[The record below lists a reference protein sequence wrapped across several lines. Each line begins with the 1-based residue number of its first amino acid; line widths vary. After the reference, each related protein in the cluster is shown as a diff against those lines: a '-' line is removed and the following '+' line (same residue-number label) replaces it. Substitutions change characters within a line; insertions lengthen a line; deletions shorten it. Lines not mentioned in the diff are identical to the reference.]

1 MHTYETLH
9 NNYVMFQTK
18 TRVSV
23 RAVYNCGESEDSNTL
38 LVAAVG
44 DAARKEAPSAG
55 SQKEIL
61 SLPRPTEPP
70 KPTELPA
77 LVEKTSALSKSASFS
92 TLETVSLEVSAVNKA
107 HSMSLN
113 LPSSLTGAGSDQSS
127 SSTDQV
133 GTSVDPPDPTNV
145 PHQTSTN
152 VDVVPCLV
160 DSTSVS
166 AHQSP
171 PSTPTVDPDFSK
183 GTLPPVLGEDPSSH
197 THPVASRLPD
207 NLKTPSRQEA
217 VHELSGRH
225 SHTEPSNTATHTEH
239 DKNDVSVPNALPR
252 ETTTKAES
260 HRLKHSKQG
269 RQTSREPHSPEKPYD
284 GLSYSGK
291 EMASLVR
298 VGAKEVPTVDQLC
311 GQTQTALTSVN
322 NEGVLQTDTP
332 PLAIEKRSPSVYH
345 RSHRLAAIFDGN
357 LSGSHRRITGMPST
371 SQPPKTQ
378 TLRCHRELHATELS
392 DYRPP
397 ALQSNPSPTVFPTL
411 HPQPNKCHPSVGQT
425 PIPAPS
431 ERHSEQITFSGEERG
446 GTDRR
451 PLTTRYQQEDW
462 ETSCQKEHQGM
473 TRDGIFGSNPQQPV
487 GKTGEVAHLSASSCQ
502 PTTQHSPDKHPM
514 HGECRPWKA
523 ATGCLVGP
531 PPSISDLV
539 APTSWVDPKSTPV
552 ESNRT

>member
-1 MHTYETLH
+1 M
-9 NNYVMFQTK
+9 
-18 TRVSV
+18 
-23 RAVYNCGESEDSNTL
+23 
-38 LVAAVG
+38 G
-44 DAARKEAPSAG
+44 DAARKETPSAA

-77 LVEKTSALSKSASFS
+77 LIEKTSALSKSASFS

-113 LPSSLTGAGSDQSS
+113 LPSSLTGAGSDQLS

-145 PHQTSTN
+145 LHQTSTN

-160 DSTSVS
+160 DSTSAS

-239 DKNDVSVPNALPR
+239 DKNDVSAPNALTR
-252 ETTTKAES
+252 ETTTKVES

-269 RQTSREPHSPEKPYD
+269 RQTSREPQSPEKPYANE

-291 EMASLVR
+291 ETASLVR
-298 VGAKEVPTVDQLC
+298 VEAKEVPTVDQLC

-332 PLAIEKRSPSVYH
+332 PLAIEKHSPSLNTVGGGGRVTYSDQLTSTITATSPENRRKKTLSPVYP
-345 RSHRLAAIFDGN
+345 RSHRLAANFDGN
-357 LSGSHRRITGMPST
+357 LSGSHRRNTGMPST

-392 DYRPP
+392 DYCPP
-397 ALQSNPSPTVFPTL
+397 ALQSNPSPTVSPTL

-431 ERHSEQITFSGEERG
+431 EWYSEQITFSGEERG
-446 GTDRR
+446 GTDRQ
-451 PLTTRYQQEDW
+451 PLITSCQQEDW
-462 ETSCQKEHQGM
+462 EASCQKEHQGM

-487 GKTGEVAHLSASSCQ
+487 GKTGEVAHLSAGTCQ
-502 PTTQHSPDKHPM
+502 PTTQHGPDKHPM
-514 HGECRPWKA
+514 HGECQPWMA

-531 PPSISDLV
+531 PPSIADLV

-552 ESNRT
+552 ESNRS